1 MEHNNIV
8 VKTEVQ
14 PNGDIL
20 LYYVDENNG
29 NVNESILE
37 SSYQN
42 VQILPDSY
50 MVEDLVD
57 EDSPDE
63 FEIAQATE
71 QVAREKWLEEDIRR
85 LITFFIDNKE
95 TFLSGTTKKIHL
107 WVVACKT
114 MLTDK
119 KPISCEAKFSTLK
132 KKYTQLCVD
141 KQNGVNITWPFF
153 DLCHQAFHDDP
164 SIMTYLREARQ
175 DTVVV
180 NMPVQNIINQDGVF
194 IVKKVNTEQNKDTKV
209 ELMLN
214 LYLKHKKTT
223 SNQKAHTI
231 SRAMWETIAMEI
243 GEEDADYWHKRFM
256 NFKQHYIRMVYKRNE
271 SGPEA
276 ISWPY
281 MGYFDQI
288 YDEDLDFQQ
297 KFGMQDDKKVD
308 VTVMIESSDK
318 LWNDMQKTFLVKY
331 YFDCFN
337 EFQDPTIPKKFLW
350 QEIGRLIDKGPDL
363 CKQKYE
369 ELKNAHFDKLLA
381 DGYDLYKRVPL
392 DILFDNIIAK
402 EVEIEIEKEVETS
415 ELWKVEQIDELVQYV
430 YNNSGMV
437 KDPVCY
443 YVCWSVLANKFQRS
457 IYSCKMQWDEL
468 TAIYKSALD
477 DKKENSDMQ
486 ITWRYIDLFDRIFD
500 YGMDTNLLHGY
511 KKSDEKTL
519 LSKPGKLAAKRII
532 IKNNDETLV
541 ENGEICDDGGSYD
554 ERGFIKRTKKRNGD
568 EKAFKILE
576 FYLKNKDKFASS
588 FYKKLALWEVLAKQ
602 IGISATECAHRFRN
616 FKQVYT
622 TYVQREINKPEKPI
636 LWPYYTLCKKVF
648 GYRAIKTKLKNGK
661 IDSDDE
667 EEWSAKEIKQVINYF
682 ARNYCTLIDD
692 VEDRNKWSNLALEL
706 GRSASSCCDKFLELR
721 KSYRKLKTMKARN
734 PDVKVSWKY
743 FIMMDDIYKTGA
755 QDIQD
760 VEVLDKMEVDENG
773 YEYDEDTVVQDDD
786 FQCIIVMPEGEEDI
800 NNAQIIL
807 PEGDNI
813 PNDLNNIEE
822 RDNIP
827 HDLNNI
833 EERDNIPHDLNNIEE
848 RDQMPDDMDNIYVKS
863 ENKQIITKWNRR
875 GKTRLLK
882 LYLKYL
888 KTHEGQE
895 INSRDMWTEIAS
907 KMDEK
912 TPISCKKMLIKLKKL
927 LNDTNNTPYHNLLQK
942 ISAIKP
948 MLKKAS
954 TNQDLDSIKVFN
966 DVQIDDNKVYN
977 ALQYYLQNLED
988 FVSPKFEKKYLWTEL
1003 AKYISEP
1010 VIKIFNKIN
1019 YLKISF
1025 NNELFTPYKDILQE
1039 ILTKENA
1046 LKEALCNDLPTLETD
1061 DIEETWSDIEI
1072 ERLLTWYLA
1081 HLDKFKNPKFV
1092 RSYLWMEASDILKKS
1107 PLVCS
1112 KKMLEIRSQYR
1123 AMVKESPEALD
1134 NWKFYNLCQRIYGT
1148 GKKSIN
1154 N

>member
-1 MEHNNIV
+1 
-8 VKTEVQ
+8 
-14 PNGDIL
+14 
-20 LYYVDENNG
+20 
-29 NVNESILE
+29 
-37 SSYQN
+37 
-42 VQILPDSY
+42 
-50 MVEDLVD
+50 MVEDFVD

-71 QVAREKWLEEDIRR
+71 QIAREKWLDEDIRR

-119 KPISCEAKFSTLK
+119 KPISCEAKFNTLK
-132 KKYTQLCVD
+132 KKYTQLCID

-164 SIMTYLREARQ
+164 SIKTHLRQARQ

-180 NMPVQNIINQDGVF
+180 NMPVQNIVNQNGVF
-194 IVKKVNTEQNKDTKV
+194 FVKKVNTEQNKDTKV

-214 LYLKHKKTT
+214 LYLKHKKNIN
-223 SNQKAHTI
+223 NQRSHNI
-231 SRAMWETIAMEI
+231 SKAMWEAIAMEI

-271 SGPEA
+271 SGAEA

-288 YDEDLDFQQ
+288 YDDDLDFQQ
-297 KFGMQDDKKVD
+297 KFGTQDDKKVD

-318 LWNDMQKTFLVKY
+318 LWNDMEKTFLVKY

-350 QEIGRLIDKGPDL
+350 QEVGRLIDKGPEM

-369 ELKNAHFDKLLA
+369 ELKNSHFDKLLA
-381 DGYDLYKRVPL
+381 DGYDLYERAPL

-402 EVEIEIEKEVETS
+402 EAEIEIEKGVETS
-415 ELWKVEQIDELVQYV
+415 ELWKVEQIDELVQYI
-430 YNNSGMV
+430 YNNSSMV

-443 YVCWSVLANKFQRS
+443 YVCWSVLAKKFQRS

-477 DKKENSDMQ
+477 DKKENPDMQ

-511 KKSDEKTL
+511 KKTVDKAL
-519 LSKPGKLAAKRII
+519 LNKPLKLAAKRII
-532 IKNNDETLV
+532 IKNNDEKLDDV
-541 ENGEICDDGGSYD
+541 CEICDDEESYD
-554 ERGFIKRTKKRNGD
+554 ERGFTKRTKKRIGD

-576 FYLKNKDKFASS
+576 YYLKNKDKFASS
-588 FYKKLALWEVLAKQ
+588 LHKKLALWENLAKQ

-622 TYVQREINKPEKPI
+622 SYVQREINKPEKPI

-661 IDSDDE
+661 TDTDDE
-667 EEWSAKEIKQVINYF
+667 EDWSAKEIKQVINYF
-682 ARNYCTLIDD
+682 ARNYCTFIDE
-692 VEDRNKWSNLALEL
+692 VEDKNKWSNLAHEL
-706 GRSASSCCDKFLELR
+706 GRSASSCCEKFLELR

-743 FIMMDDIYKTGA
+743 FNMMDDIYKTGA
-755 QDIQD
+755 QDFQD
-760 VEVLDKMEVDENG
+760 VEVLEEMDVDENG
-773 YEYDEDTVVQDDD
+773 YEYDEDTVVQEDD
-786 FQCIIVMPEGEEDI
+786 FQCIIVMPEGEDDI

-807 PEGDNI
+807 HEQEHI
-813 PNDLNNIEE
+813 PNDADVNNV
-822 RDNIP
+822 D
-827 HDLNNI
+827 
-833 EERDNIPHDLNNIEE
+833 
-848 RDQMPDDMDNIYVKS
+848 VKTV
-863 ENKQIITKWNRR
+863 NKQIITKWNLRS
-875 GKTRLLK
+875 KTRLLK
-882 LYLKYL
+882 LYFKYL
-888 KTHEGQE
+888 KTHKGQE

-907 KMDEK
+907 KMVEK
-912 TPISCKKMLIKLKKL
+912 TPVSCQKMFIKLKKL
-927 LNDTNNTPYHNLLQK
+927 LNDTNITPYHNLLEK
-942 ISAIKP
+942 ISAVKP
-948 MLKKAS
+948 KFKKVS
-954 TNQDLDSIKVFN
+954 KNQDLDSIKVFS
-966 DVQIDDNKVYN
+966 DVQMDDLKVYN

-1019 YLKISF
+1019 YLKITF
-1025 NNELFTPYKDILQE
+1025 NNESFTPFNDILQE
-1039 ILTKENA
+1039 ILIKENA
-1046 LKEALCNDLPTLETD
+1046 LKEAISNDLPTLETD

-1134 NWKFYNLCQRIYGT
+1134 DWKFYNLCQRIYGT
-1148 GKKSIN
+1148 GKRSTN